1 MANKNERKKVK
12 IGATRILCGIL
23 AGLMVIG
30 SVATIIVTLINC

>member
-12 IGATRILCGIL
+12 LGATRILCGIL

-30 SVATIIVTLINC
+30 SIATIVVTLINC

>member
-12 IGATRILCGIL
+12 LGATRILCGIL